1 MGSVVLHK
9 QKTAKSNKVQKHSQL
24 RKITD
29 LLRYVEMC
37 VVLVLISRVSFQQVP
52 LALKSSTEYFRGFEV
67 SPGLVFLIGNVIIIT
82 LIAQSG
88 HFSNDSTKR
97 KSSEQDLYLEFLQNS
112 NMYQRIQGSDERK
125 LSVKVENSI
134 KGRRIIDGSKVKISE
149 KDVKKSDEQ
158 RMKLKTEMD
167 LEVKEYRRCQSEIEL
182 VRGVDS
188 DNEKD
193 QKVLQRCESENE
205 KRKKRSIDTDKE
217 KKKMV
222 KNSSLYPEDGMSNDE
237 FRRTVEAFI
246 ARQQKLR

>member
-9 QKTAKSNKVQKHSQL
+9 HKAVKSNKVQKHSQL

-37 VVLVLISRVSFQQVP
+37 VVLVLISRLSFQQLP
-52 LALKSSTEYFRGFEV
+52 LALKSSSEYFRGFEV

-82 LIAQSG
+82 LFAQSG
-88 HFSNDSTKR
+88 IFSNDSSKR
-97 KSSEQDLYLEFLQNS
+97 KSSEHDMYLEFLQNS
-112 NMYQRIQGSDERK
+112 NMYQRIQGSDQRK
-125 LSVKVENSI
+125 SSVKVESSI
-134 KGRRIIDGSKVKISE
+134 KGRRIIDGSMVKISE

-158 RMKLKTEMD
+158 GMKTEMD

-205 KRKKRSIDTDKE
+205 KRKMRSIEVDKE

-222 KNSSLYPEDGMSNDE
+222 KKSSLYPEDGMSNDE
-237 FRRTVEAFI
+237 FRRTVEEFI

>member
-1 MGSVVLHK
+1 MGSVTLHK
-9 QKTAKSNKVQKHSQL
+9 QKQERFNKVQKHSNL

-37 VVLVLISRVSFQQVP
+37 VVLVLISRLSFQQLP
-52 LALKSSTEYFRGFEV
+52 LALKNYSDYFRGFAV
-67 SPGLVFLIGNVIIIT
+67 SPGFVFLIGNVIIIT
-82 LIAQSG
+82 LVAQSG
-88 HFSNDSTKR
+88 HFSNDSSKR
-97 KSSEQDLYLEFLQNS
+97 KSSEHDLYLEFLQNS
-112 NMYQRIQGSDERK
+112 NMYQRIQGCDQRK
-125 LSVKVENSI
+125 LGVKVESNV
-134 KGRRIIDGSKVKISE
+134 KGRRITDGSVVKVSE

-158 RMKLKTEMD
+158 GVD

-188 DNEKD
+188 DNEKE

-205 KRKKRSIDTDKE
+205 KGKMRSIQVEKE